1 MSARSLGSVLDEC
14 FGAAPI
20 DNALIVSQGAL
31 GASAHN
37 RVVAAVR
44 LTQSV
49 ESEPDLIAMAGNNSD
64 LVRSAL
70 MEWLPCAVV
79 QAGSFRSYGMSHD
92 AGGWSSVAR
101 GSFSSWVGR
110 TFILPSHCLRAT
122 AVFAELL
129 LREVSQVAQSKLGPS
144 TVAVAIACSVL
155 NWLPRC
161 SALAKHKPL
170 LERLALEICRCC
182 ACH

>member
-1 MSARSLGSVLDEC
+1 MQGEGHRKLSHEALFCVGSGHL
-14 FGAAPI
+14 
-20 DNALIVSQGAL
+20 
-31 GASAHN
+31 
-37 RVVAAVR
+37 
-44 LTQSV
+44 
-49 ESEPDLIAMAGNNSD
+49 
-64 LVRSAL
+64 
-70 MEWLPCAVV
+70 
-79 QAGSFRSYGMSHD
+79 
-92 AGGWSSVAR
+92 SS
-101 GSFSSWVGR
+101 
-110 TFILPSHCLRAT
+110 PCLRVT

-129 LREVSQVAQSKLGPS
+129 LREVSQVVQSKLGPS